1 LREISAV
8 GLAIFE
14 IYLLVKRAYHSYNDE
29 QLLLLIA
36 NDDEQAFHT
45 LYDRHWKKL
54 LVQALL
60 KLGSPEEA
68 EETVQ
73 TVFIN
78 LWRRRHTLQVRHTL
92 VTYLA
97 SMLKYEI
104 IAHLARQKKEQAL
117 KQRLIAG
124 SPAAD
129 HSTLEWLD
137 YEHLR
142 EDIERTIAALPEKCR
157 LVFRLSREE
166 GLSGKQI
173 ASSLEI
179 SPKTV
184 EAHINK
190 ALKVLS
196 ASLRQLSGFFF

>member
-1 LREISAV
+1 
-8 GLAIFE
+8 
-14 IYLLVKRAYHSYNDE
+14 VKRAYHSYNDE
-29 QLLLLIA
+29 QLLPLIA

-54 LVQALL
+54 LVHALL

-68 EETVQ
+68 EEMVQ

-78 LWRRRHTLQVRHTL
+78 LWRRRQTLQIRFTL
-92 VTYLA
+92 ATYLA
-97 SMLKYEI
+97 SMVKYEI

-124 SPAAD
+124 RPVED

-142 EDIERTIAALPEKCR
+142 EDIERTIAVLPEKCR

-173 ASSLEI
+173 ASSLDI

-190 ALKVLS
+190 ALKILN
-196 ASLRQLSGFFF
+196 ASLRQISGFFF

>member
-1 LREISAV
+1 LREALARS
-8 GLAIFE
+8 LAIFE
-14 IYLLVKRAYHSYNDE
+14 ILLLVKKAYHLYQDE
-29 QLLLLIA
+29 HLLPLIA
-36 NDDEQAFHT
+36 DNDEQAFHA
-45 LYDRHWKKL
+45 LYDKYWKKL
-54 LVQALL
+54 LAHALI
-60 KLGSPEEA
+60 KIGAPEEA
-68 EETVQ
+68 EEIVQ

-78 LWRRRHTLQVRHTL
+78 LWRRRHTLQLRFTL
-92 VTYLA
+92 ATYLA

-104 IAHLARQKKEQAL
+104 LAHLAKEKKEHAL
-117 KQRLIAG
+117 KQWLATSRTVE
-124 SPAAD
+124 D

-137 YEHLR
+137 YEQLR

-173 ASSLEI
+173 ATSLDI

-190 ALKVLS
+190 ALKTLG
-196 ASLRQLSGFFF
+196 ASLRQLTSLF